1 VTPTHLARKAVA
13 MPLALVFLAL
23 APASAWGVA
32 DVIKNSGIS
41 FDRPTYSSD
50 QGDLVQYQYTGSL
63 IPHNVTSTESSGGRR
78 LFESATLSSPGTTA
92 VNGTESLAPG
102 TYPFICT
109 IHPLQMR
116 AELVVRGPQPEPS
129 NDFTLGKV
137 KRNKKKGTAKLTVLV
152 PGPGELDLAKNQ
164 DVKADQER
172 AEFPQEGVGIYTEG
186 DPGKEELSIKPTGKT
201 TKKLNRTGKAKV
213 EAEVTYTP
221 DGGAP
226 NTEDKKIK
234 LVKR

>member
-1 VTPTHLARKAVA
+1 
-13 MPLALVFLAL
+13 MPLAVVVLAL

-32 DVIKNSGIS
+32 DVIRNSGIS
-41 FDRPTYSSD
+41 FDKSTYSSD

-63 IPHNVTSTESSGGRR
+63 IPHNVTSTESSGGQR

-116 AELVVRGPQPEPS
+116 ADLVVRGPQPEPS
-129 NDFTLGKV
+129 NQFSFGKL
-137 KRNKKKGTAKLTVLV
+137 KKNTRKGTATQTVNV
-152 PGPGELDLAKNQ
+152 PGPGELALTETNK
-164 DVKADQER
+164 VKGTEKQAG
-172 AEFPQEGVGIYTEG
+172 AEGA
-186 DPGKEELSIKPTGKT
+186 EELPIKPKGKA
-201 TKKLNRTGKAKV
+201 KKALNRRGKAKV

-221 DGGAP
+221 DGGEP
-226 NTEDKKIK
+226 NTQSKRIK